1 MIDFIQRWVV
11 QVDYFPAL
19 VSRRQKK
26 GGSMGE
32 KTLMRERIRIF
43 FLASLCLVCLFQGC
57 QKGPSEKELVR
68 VNDVSISLEEFRE
81 ITERQSLEGKLRLL
95 KEKDRRDFLENYLI
109 TREVL
114 YQEASKKGYDKNK
127 QILAKIDDIKR
138 AMVIDAF
145 LEDTLSK
152 KGDVSDNEIQRYYRE
167 HKDLFTEPE
176 EIKFRQIIV
185 ESEPMMQEVL
195 VKLARGE
202 SFEKLASTYNVGK
215 YREDGGNFG
224 SIRRGQLSPVLAQ
237 FEEVAFSLRNKGEIS
252 EVIKTPFG
260 YHIIRLDDKRGTA
273 LKPLS
278 LVKERIRQVL
288 ESEKKQAARTAFVK
302 EAKTRATIFINEELW
317 GKEEKQELKP
327 GGEKKTVKP
336 EEDKTR

>member
-1 MIDFIQRWVV
+1 MDK
-11 QVDYFPAL
+11 ATL
-19 VSRRQKK
+19 K
-26 GGSMGE
+26 G
-32 KTLMRERIRIF
+32 ERVRIF
-43 FLASLCLVCLFQGC
+43 FLFSLCLVCLFGGC
-57 QKGPSEKELVR
+57 QKNPGDNELVR

-95 KEKDRRDFLENYLI
+95 REKDRRDFLENYLI
-109 TREVL
+109 TREIL

-152 KGDVSDNEIQRYYRE
+152 RGDVSDTEIQRYYVE
-167 HKDLFTEPE
+167 HKELFTEPE

-185 ESEPMMQEVL
+185 ESEPVVQDVL
-195 VKLARGE
+195 VKLSRGE

-224 SIRRGQLSPVLAQ
+224 TIRRGQLSPVLAQ
-237 FEEVAFSLRNKGEIS
+237 FEEAAFSLRNKGEIS

-273 LKPLS
+273 LKPLG
-278 LVKERIRQVL
+278 LVKERIRHVL

-302 EAKTRATIFINEELW
+302 EAKARATIFINEELW
-317 GKEEKQELKP
+317 AKEEKQELKTD
-327 GGEKKTVKP
+327 GEKKPAKP
-336 EEDKTR
+336 EERKR

>member
-1 MIDFIQRWVV
+1 MEK
-11 QVDYFPAL
+11 ATL
-19 VSRRQKK
+19 K
-26 GGSMGE
+26 G
-32 KTLMRERIRIF
+32 ERVRIF
-43 FLASLCLVCLFQGC
+43 FLFSLCLVCLFGGC
-57 QKGPSEKELVR
+57 QKNPGDNELVR

-95 KEKDRRDFLENYLI
+95 REKDRRDFLENYLI
-109 TREVL
+109 TREIL

-152 KGDVSDNEIQRYYRE
+152 RGDVSDTEIQRYYVE
-167 HKDLFTEPE
+167 HKELFTEPE

-185 ESEPMMQEVL
+185 ESEPVLQDVL
-195 VKLARGE
+195 VKLSRGE

-224 SIRRGQLSPVLAQ
+224 TIRRGQLSPVLAQ
-237 FEEVAFSLRNKGEIS
+237 FEEAAFSLRNKGEIS

-273 LKPLS
+273 LKPLG
-278 LVKERIRQVL
+278 LVKERIRHVL
-288 ESEKKQAARTAFVK
+288 ESEKKQDARAAFVK
-302 EAKTRATIFINEELW
+302 EAKARATIFINEELW
-317 GKEEKQELKP
+317 AKEEKQELKTD
-327 GGEKKTVKP
+327 GEKKPVKP
-336 EEDKTR
+336 EERKR

>member
-1 MIDFIQRWVV
+1 MEK
-11 QVDYFPAL
+11 ATL
-19 VSRRQKK
+19 K
-26 GGSMGE
+26 G
-32 KTLMRERIRIF
+32 ERVRIF
-43 FLASLCLVCLFQGC
+43 FLFSLCLICLFGGC
-57 QKGPSEKELVR
+57 QKKPGDNELVR

-109 TREVL
+109 TREIL
-114 YQEASKKGYDKNK
+114 YQEASRKGYDKNK

-152 KGDVSDNEIQRYYRE
+152 RGDVSDTEIQRYYVE
-167 HKDLFTEPE
+167 HKELFTEPE

-185 ESEPMMQEVL
+185 ESEPAVQEVL
-195 VKLARGE
+195 VKLSRGE

-224 SIRRGQLSPVLAQ
+224 TIRRGQLSPVLAQ
-237 FEEVAFSLRNKGEIS
+237 FEEAAFSLRNRGEIS

-273 LKPLS
+273 LKPLG
-278 LVKERIRQVL
+278 LVKERIRHVL

-302 EAKTRATIFINEELW
+302 EAKARATIFINEELW
-317 GKEEKQELKP
+317 AKEEKQELKTD
-327 GGEKKTVKP
+327 GEKKPVKP
-336 EEDKTR
+336 EERKR

>member
-1 MIDFIQRWVV
+1 MEK
-11 QVDYFPAL
+11 ATL
-19 VSRRQKK
+19 K
-26 GGSMGE
+26 G
-32 KTLMRERIRIF
+32 ERVWIF
-43 FLASLCLVCLFQGC
+43 FLFSLCLICLFGGC
-57 QKGPSEKELVR
+57 QKKPGDNELVR

-95 KEKDRRDFLENYLI
+95 REKDRRDFLENYLI
-109 TREVL
+109 TREIL

-152 KGDVSDNEIQRYYRE
+152 RGDVSDTEIQRYYVE
-167 HKDLFTEPE
+167 HKELFTEPE

-185 ESEPMMQEVL
+185 ESEPVLQDVL
-195 VKLARGE
+195 VKLSRGE

-224 SIRRGQLSPVLAQ
+224 TIRRGQLSPVLAQ
-237 FEEVAFSLRNKGEIS
+237 FEEAAFSLRNKGEIS

-273 LKPLS
+273 LKPLG
-278 LVKERIRQVL
+278 LVKERIRHVL

-302 EAKTRATIFINEELW
+302 EAKARATIFINEELW
-317 GKEEKQELKP
+317 AKEEKQELKTD
-327 GGEKKTVKP
+327 GEKKPAKP
-336 EEDKTR
+336 EERKR

>member
-1 MIDFIQRWVV
+1 
-11 QVDYFPAL
+11 
-19 VSRRQKK
+19 
-26 GGSMGE
+26 MGKE
-32 KTLMRERIRIF
+32 TLIRERVQIF
-43 FLASLCLVCLFQGC
+43 FLFSLCLVCLFWGC
-57 QKGPSEKELVR
+57 QKKPSDKELVR

-95 KEKDRRDFLENYLI
+95 REKDRRDFLENYLI

-127 QILAKIDDIKR
+127 QIVAKIDDIKR
-138 AMVIDAF
+138 AMVIDVF

-152 KGDVSDNEIQRYYRE
+152 KGDVSENEIQRYYRE

-185 ESEPMMQEVL
+185 ESEPVMQEVL
-195 VKLARGE
+195 VKLSRGE

-237 FEEVAFSLRNKGEIS
+237 FEEAAFSLRNKGEIS

-273 LKPLS
+273 LKPLA
-278 LVKERIRQVL
+278 LVKERIRHVL

-302 EAKTRATIFINEELW
+302 EAKTRAKIFINEELW
-317 GKEEKQELKP
+317 AVEEKQELKP

-336 EEDKTR
+336 EEEKK

>member
-1 MIDFIQRWVV
+1 MEK
-11 QVDYFPAL
+11 ATL
-19 VSRRQKK
+19 K
-26 GGSMGE
+26 G
-32 KTLMRERIRIF
+32 ERVRIF
-43 FLASLCLVCLFQGC
+43 FLFSLCLVCLFGGC
-57 QKGPSEKELVR
+57 QKNPGDNELVR

-95 KEKDRRDFLENYLI
+95 REKDRRDFLENYLI
-109 TREVL
+109 TREIL

-152 KGDVSDNEIQRYYRE
+152 RGDVSDTEIQRYYVE
-167 HKDLFTEPE
+167 HKELFTEPE

-185 ESEPMMQEVL
+185 ESEPVVQDVL
-195 VKLARGE
+195 VKLSRGE

-224 SIRRGQLSPVLAQ
+224 TIRRGQLSPVLAQ
-237 FEEVAFSLRNKGEIS
+237 FEEAAFSLRNKGEIS

-273 LKPLS
+273 LKPLG
-278 LVKERIRQVL
+278 LVKERIRHVL
-288 ESEKKQAARTAFVK
+288 ESEKKQDARTAFVK
-302 EAKTRATIFINEELW
+302 EAKARATIFINEELW
-317 GKEEKQELKP
+317 AKEEKQELKTD
-327 GGEKKTVKP
+327 GEKKPVKP
-336 EEDKTR
+336 EERKR

>member
-1 MIDFIQRWVV
+1 MDK
-11 QVDYFPAL
+11 ATL
-19 VSRRQKK
+19 K
-26 GGSMGE
+26 G
-32 KTLMRERIRIF
+32 ERVRIF
-43 FLASLCLVCLFQGC
+43 FLFSLCLVCLFGGC
-57 QKGPSEKELVR
+57 QKNPGDNELVR

-95 KEKDRRDFLENYLI
+95 REKDRRDFLENYLI
-109 TREVL
+109 TREIL

-152 KGDVSDNEIQRYYRE
+152 RGDVSDTEIQRYYVE
-167 HKDLFTEPE
+167 HKELFTEPE

-185 ESEPMMQEVL
+185 ESEPVLQDVL
-195 VKLARGE
+195 VKLSRGE

-224 SIRRGQLSPVLAQ
+224 TIRRGQLSPVLAQ
-237 FEEVAFSLRNKGEIS
+237 FEEAAFSLRNKGEIS

-273 LKPLS
+273 LKPLG
-278 LVKERIRQVL
+278 LVKERIRHVL
-288 ESEKKQAARTAFVK
+288 ESEKKQAARAAFVK
-302 EAKTRATIFINEELW
+302 EAKARATIFINEELW
-317 GKEEKQELKP
+317 AKEEKQELKTD
-327 GGEKKTVKP
+327 GEKKPVKP
-336 EEDKTR
+336 EERKR

>member
-1 MIDFIQRWVV
+1 MEK
-11 QVDYFPAL
+11 ATL
-19 VSRRQKK
+19 K
-26 GGSMGE
+26 G
-32 KTLMRERIRIF
+32 ERIRVF
-43 FLASLCLVCLFQGC
+43 FLFSLCLMCLFGGC
-57 QKGPSEKELVR
+57 QKKPGDNELVR

-95 KEKDRRDFLENYLI
+95 REKDRRDFLENYLI
-109 TREVL
+109 TREIL

-152 KGDVSDNEIQRYYRE
+152 RGDVSDTEIQRYYVE
-167 HKDLFTEPE
+167 HKELFTEPE

-185 ESEPMMQEVL
+185 ESEPVVQDVL
-195 VKLARGE
+195 VKLSRGE

-224 SIRRGQLSPVLAQ
+224 TIRRGQLSPVLAQ
-237 FEEVAFSLRNKGEIS
+237 FEEAAFSLRNRGEIS

-273 LKPLS
+273 LKPLG
-278 LVKERIRQVL
+278 LVKERIRHVL
-288 ESEKKQAARTAFVK
+288 ESEKKQTARTAFVK
-302 EAKTRATIFINEELW
+302 EAKARATIFINEELW
-317 GKEEKQELKP
+317 VKEEKQELKTD
-327 GGEKKTVKP
+327 GEKKPVKP
-336 EEDKTR
+336 EEQKR

>member
-1 MIDFIQRWVV
+1 
-11 QVDYFPAL
+11 
-19 VSRRQKK
+19 
-26 GGSMGE
+26 MGQE
-32 KTLMRERIRIF
+32 TLMRDNVRSFLLF
-43 FLASLCLVCLFQGC
+43 FLCLVCFLPGC
-57 QKGPSEKELVR
+57 QKGLGEKELVR
-68 VNDVSISLEEFRE
+68 VNDVSVSLEEFRE

-95 KEKDRRDFLENYLI
+95 KENDRRDFLENYLI

-138 AMVIDAF
+138 AMVIEAF
-145 LEDTLSK
+145 LEETLNK
-152 KGDVSDNEIQRYYRE
+152 KGDVSDSEIQRYYKE

-176 EIKFRQIIV
+176 EIRFRQIIV
-185 ESEPMMQEVL
+185 ESEPVMQEVL
-195 VKLARGE
+195 VKLSRGE

-237 FEEVAFSLRNKGEIS
+237 FEEAAFSLRNKGEIS

-273 LKPLS
+273 LKPLA
-278 LVKERIRQVL
+278 LVKERIRYIL

-302 EAKTRATIFINEELW
+302 EAKSRATIFINEKLW
-317 GKEEKQELKP
+317 TEEEKQELKS
-327 GGEKKTVKP
+327 GGEKNTTKP
-336 EEDKTR
+336 EAEKR

>member
-1 MIDFIQRWVV
+1 MGKGTLVRKRV
-11 QVDYFPAL
+11 Q
-19 VSRRQKK
+19 
-26 GGSMGE
+26 
-32 KTLMRERIRIF
+32 IF
-43 FLASLCLVCLFQGC
+43 FLFSLWAVCLFWGC
-57 QKGPSEKELVR
+57 QKKPSDKELVR

-81 ITERQSLEGKLRLL
+81 MTERQSLEGKLRLL

-138 AMVIDAF
+138 AMVIEAF

-152 KGDVSDNEIQRYYRE
+152 KGDVSDNEIQRYYME

-185 ESEPMMQEVL
+185 ASEPMMQEVL
-195 VKLARGE
+195 VKLSRGE

-237 FEEVAFSLRNKGEIS
+237 FEEAAFSLRNKGEIS

-260 YHIIRLDDKRGTA
+260 YHILRLDDKRGTA
-273 LKPLS
+273 LKPLG
-278 LVKERIRQVL
+278 LVKERIRLVL
-288 ESEKKQAARTAFVK
+288 QSEKKKAAHTAYVK
-302 EAKTRATIFINEELW
+302 EAKARAKIFINEELW
-317 GKEEKQELKP
+317 TEEEKQELKP
-327 GGEKKTVKP
+327 GGEKGTVKP
-336 EEDKTR
+336 EEEKR

>member
-1 MIDFIQRWVV
+1 MEK
-11 QVDYFPAL
+11 ATL
-19 VSRRQKK
+19 K
-26 GGSMGE
+26 G
-32 KTLMRERIRIF
+32 ERVRIF
-43 FLASLCLVCLFQGC
+43 FLFSLCLICLFGGC
-57 QKGPSEKELVR
+57 QKNPGDNELVR

-95 KEKDRRDFLENYLI
+95 REKDRRDFLENYLI
-109 TREVL
+109 TREIL

-152 KGDVSDNEIQRYYRE
+152 RGDVSDTEIQRYYVE
-167 HKDLFTEPE
+167 HKELFTEPE

-185 ESEPMMQEVL
+185 ESEPVVQDVL
-195 VKLARGE
+195 VKLSRGE

-224 SIRRGQLSPVLAQ
+224 TIRRGQLSPVLAQ
-237 FEEVAFSLRNKGEIS
+237 FEEAAFSLRNKGEIS

-273 LKPLS
+273 LKPLG
-278 LVKERIRQVL
+278 LVKERIRHVL

-302 EAKTRATIFINEELW
+302 EAKARATIFINEELW
-317 GKEEKQELKP
+317 AKEEKQELKTD
-327 GGEKKTVKP
+327 GEKKPAKP
-336 EEDKTR
+336 EERKR

>member
-1 MIDFIQRWVV
+1 MEK
-11 QVDYFPAL
+11 ATL
-19 VSRRQKK
+19 K
-26 GGSMGE
+26 G
-32 KTLMRERIRIF
+32 ERVRIF
-43 FLASLCLVCLFQGC
+43 FLFSLCLVCLFGGC
-57 QKGPSEKELVR
+57 QKNPGDNELVR

-95 KEKDRRDFLENYLI
+95 REKDRRDFLENYLI
-109 TREVL
+109 TREIL

-152 KGDVSDNEIQRYYRE
+152 RGDVSDTEIQRYYVE
-167 HKDLFTEPE
+167 HKELFTEPE

-185 ESEPMMQEVL
+185 ESEPVLQDVL
-195 VKLARGE
+195 VKLSRGE

-224 SIRRGQLSPVLAQ
+224 TIRRGQLSPVLAQ
-237 FEEVAFSLRNKGEIS
+237 FEEAAFSLRNKGEIS

-273 LKPLS
+273 LKPLG
-278 LVKERIRQVL
+278 LVKERIRHVL
-288 ESEKKQAARTAFVK
+288 ESEKKQDARTAFVK
-302 EAKTRATIFINEELW
+302 EAKARATIFINEELW
-317 GKEEKQELKP
+317 AKEEKQELKTD
-327 GGEKKTVKP
+327 GEKKPVKP
-336 EEDKTR
+336 EERKR

>member
-1 MIDFIQRWVV
+1 MEK
-11 QVDYFPAL
+11 ATL
-19 VSRRQKK
+19 K
-26 GGSMGE
+26 G
-32 KTLMRERIRIF
+32 ERVRIF
-43 FLASLCLVCLFQGC
+43 FLFSLCLVCLFGGC
-57 QKGPSEKELVR
+57 QKKPGDNELVR

-95 KEKDRRDFLENYLI
+95 REKDRRDFLENYLI
-109 TREVL
+109 TREIL

-145 LEDTLSK
+145 LEDMLSK
-152 KGDVSDNEIQRYYRE
+152 RGDVSDTEIQRYYVE
-167 HKDLFTEPE
+167 HKELFTEPE

-185 ESEPMMQEVL
+185 ESEPVVQDVL
-195 VKLARGE
+195 VKLSRGE

-224 SIRRGQLSPVLAQ
+224 TIRRGQLSPVLAQ
-237 FEEVAFSLRNKGEIS
+237 FEEAAFSLRNKGEIS

-273 LKPLS
+273 LKPLG
-278 LVKERIRQVL
+278 LVKERIRHVL
-288 ESEKKQAARTAFVK
+288 ESEKKQDARTALVK
-302 EAKTRATIFINEELW
+302 EAKARATLFINEELW
-317 GKEEKQELKP
+317 AKEEKQELKTD
-327 GGEKKTVKP
+327 GETKPVKP
-336 EEDKTR
+336 EERKR

>member
-1 MIDFIQRWVV
+1 MEK
-11 QVDYFPAL
+11 ATL
-19 VSRRQKK
+19 K
-26 GGSMGE
+26 G
-32 KTLMRERIRIF
+32 ERIRVF
-43 FLASLCLVCLFQGC
+43 FLFSLCLMCLFGGC
-57 QKGPSEKELVR
+57 QKKPGDNELVR

-95 KEKDRRDFLENYLI
+95 REKDRRDFLENYLI
-109 TREVL
+109 TREIL

-145 LEDTLSK
+145 LEDMLSK
-152 KGDVSDNEIQRYYRE
+152 RGDVSDTEIQRYYVE
-167 HKDLFTEPE
+167 HKELFTEPE

-185 ESEPMMQEVL
+185 ESEPVVQDVL
-195 VKLARGE
+195 VKLSRGE

-224 SIRRGQLSPVLAQ
+224 TIRRGQLSPVLAQ
-237 FEEVAFSLRNKGEIS
+237 FEEAAFSLRNRGEIS

-273 LKPLS
+273 LKPLG
-278 LVKERIRQVL
+278 LVKERIRHVL
-288 ESEKKQAARTAFVK
+288 ESEKKQTARTAFVK
-302 EAKTRATIFINEELW
+302 EAKARATIFINEELW
-317 GKEEKQELKP
+317 VKEEKQELKTD
-327 GGEKKTVKP
+327 GEKKPVKP
-336 EEDKTR
+336 EEQKR

>member
-1 MIDFIQRWVV
+1 MGKGTLVRKRV
-11 QVDYFPAL
+11 Q
-19 VSRRQKK
+19 
-26 GGSMGE
+26 
-32 KTLMRERIRIF
+32 IF
-43 FLASLCLVCLFQGC
+43 FLFSLWAVCLFWGC
-57 QKGPSEKELVR
+57 QKKPSDKELVR

-81 ITERQSLEGKLRLL
+81 MTERQSLEGKLRLL

-138 AMVIDAF
+138 AMVIEAF

-152 KGDVSDNEIQRYYRE
+152 KGDVSDNEIQRYYME

-185 ESEPMMQEVL
+185 ASEPMMQEVL
-195 VKLARGE
+195 VKLSRGE

-237 FEEVAFSLRNKGEIS
+237 FEEAAFSLRNKGEIS

-260 YHIIRLDDKRGTA
+260 YHILRLDDKRGTA
-273 LKPLS
+273 LKPLG
-278 LVKERIRQVL
+278 LVKERIRLVL
-288 ESEKKQAARTAFVK
+288 QSEKKKAAHTAYVK
-302 EAKTRATIFINEELW
+302 EAKARAKIFINEELW
-317 GKEEKQELKP
+317 AEEEKQELEP
-327 GGEKKTVKP
+327 GGEKGTVKP
-336 EEDKTR
+336 EEEKR

>member
-1 MIDFIQRWVV
+1 MEK
-11 QVDYFPAL
+11 ATL
-19 VSRRQKK
+19 K
-26 GGSMGE
+26 G
-32 KTLMRERIRIF
+32 ERVRIF
-43 FLASLCLVCLFQGC
+43 FLFSLCLICLFGGC
-57 QKGPSEKELVR
+57 QKNPGDNELVR

-95 KEKDRRDFLENYLI
+95 REKDRRDFLENYLI
-109 TREVL
+109 TREIL

-152 KGDVSDNEIQRYYRE
+152 RGDVSDTEIQRYYVE
-167 HKDLFTEPE
+167 HKELFTEPE

-185 ESEPMMQEVL
+185 ESEPVLQDVL
-195 VKLARGE
+195 VKLSRGE

-224 SIRRGQLSPVLAQ
+224 TIRRGQLSPVLAQ
-237 FEEVAFSLRNKGEIS
+237 FEEAAFSLRNKGEIS

-273 LKPLS
+273 LKPLG
-278 LVKERIRQVL
+278 LVKERIRHVL

-302 EAKTRATIFINEELW
+302 EAK
-317 GKEEKQELKP
+317 P
-327 GGEKKTVKP
+327 GQPSSSTKNCGPRRRSRNWNPAE
-336 EEDKTR
+336 RRGR

>member
-1 MIDFIQRWVV
+1 MDK
-11 QVDYFPAL
+11 ATL
-19 VSRRQKK
+19 K
-26 GGSMGE
+26 G
-32 KTLMRERIRIF
+32 ERVRIF
-43 FLASLCLVCLFQGC
+43 FLFSLCLVCLFGGC
-57 QKGPSEKELVR
+57 QKNPGDNELVR

-95 KEKDRRDFLENYLI
+95 REKDRRDFLENYLI
-109 TREVL
+109 TREIL

-152 KGDVSDNEIQRYYRE
+152 RGDVSDTEIQRYYVE
-167 HKDLFTEPE
+167 HKELFTEPE

-185 ESEPMMQEVL
+185 ESEPVLQDVL
-195 VKLARGE
+195 VKLSRGE

-224 SIRRGQLSPVLAQ
+224 TIRRGQLSPVLAQ
-237 FEEVAFSLRNKGEIS
+237 FEEAAFSLRNKGEIS

-273 LKPLS
+273 LKPLG
-278 LVKERIRQVL
+278 LVKERIRHVL

-302 EAKTRATIFINEELW
+302 EAKARATIFINEELW
-317 GKEEKQELKP
+317 AKEEKQELKTD
-327 GGEKKTVKP
+327 GEKKPAKP
-336 EEDKTR
+336 EERKR

>member
-1 MIDFIQRWVV
+1 MEK
-11 QVDYFPAL
+11 ATL
-19 VSRRQKK
+19 K
-26 GGSMGE
+26 G
-32 KTLMRERIRIF
+32 ERIRVF
-43 FLASLCLVCLFQGC
+43 FLFSLCLMCLFGGC
-57 QKGPSEKELVR
+57 QKKPGDNELVR

-95 KEKDRRDFLENYLI
+95 REKDRRDFLENYLI
-109 TREVL
+109 TREIL

-127 QILAKIDDIKR
+127 QILSKIDDIKR

-152 KGDVSDNEIQRYYRE
+152 RGDVSDTEIQRYYVE
-167 HKDLFTEPE
+167 HKELFTEPE

-185 ESEPMMQEVL
+185 ESEPVVQDVL
-195 VKLARGE
+195 VKLSRGE

-224 SIRRGQLSPVLAQ
+224 TIRRGQLSPVLAQ
-237 FEEVAFSLRNKGEIS
+237 FEEAAFSLRNRGEIS

-273 LKPLS
+273 LKPLG
-278 LVKERIRQVL
+278 LVKERIRHVL
-288 ESEKKQAARTAFVK
+288 ESEKKQTARTAFVK
-302 EAKTRATIFINEELW
+302 EAKARATIFINEELW
-317 GKEEKQELKP
+317 VKEEKQELKTD
-327 GGEKKTVKP
+327 GEKKPVKP
-336 EEDKTR
+336 EEQKR

>member
-1 MIDFIQRWVV
+1 MEKAI
-11 QVDYFPAL
+11 L
-19 VSRRQKK
+19 RRE
-26 GGSMGE
+26 SV
-32 KTLMRERIRIF
+32 RIF
-43 FLASLCLVCLFQGC
+43 FLFSLCLVCLLGGC
-57 QKGPSEKELVR
+57 QKKPGDNELVR

-95 KEKDRRDFLENYLI
+95 REKDRRDFLENYLI
-109 TREVL
+109 TREIL

-152 KGDVSDNEIQRYYRE
+152 KGDVSDAEIQRYYVE
-167 HKDLFTEPE
+167 HKELFTEPE

-185 ESEPMMQEVL
+185 ESEPVVQDVL
-195 VKLARGE
+195 VKLSRGE

-224 SIRRGQLSPVLAQ
+224 TIRRGQLSPVLAQ
-237 FEEVAFSLRNKGEIS
+237 FEEAAFSLRNKGEIS

-273 LKPLS
+273 LKPLG
-278 LVKERIRQVL
+278 LVKERIRHVL
-288 ESEKKQAARTAFVK
+288 ESEKRQAARTAFVK
-302 EAKTRATIFINEELW
+302 EAKARATLFINEALW
-317 GKEEKQELKP
+317 AKEERQELKTD
-327 GGEKKTVKP
+327 GEKKPVKP
-336 EEDKTR
+336 EERNR

>member
-1 MIDFIQRWVV
+1 MEK
-11 QVDYFPAL
+11 ATL
-19 VSRRQKK
+19 K
-26 GGSMGE
+26 G
-32 KTLMRERIRIF
+32 ERVRF
-43 FLASLCLVCLFQGC
+43 FLFSLCLICLLGGC
-57 QKGPSEKELVR
+57 QKKPGDNELVR
-68 VNDVSISLEEFRE
+68 VNDISISLEEFRE

-95 KEKDRRDFLENYLI
+95 REKDRRDFLENYLI
-109 TREVL
+109 TREIL

-152 KGDVSDNEIQRYYRE
+152 RGDVSDTEIQRYYVE
-167 HKDLFTEPE
+167 HKELFTEPE

-185 ESEPMMQEVL
+185 ESEPVVQDVL
-195 VKLARGE
+195 VKLSRGE

-224 SIRRGQLSPVLAQ
+224 TIRRGQLSPVLAQ
-237 FEEVAFSLRNKGEIS
+237 FEEAAFSLRNKGEIS

-273 LKPLS
+273 LKPLG
-278 LVKERIRQVL
+278 LVKERIRHVL
-288 ESEKKQAARTAFVK
+288 ESEKKQDARTAFVK

-317 GKEEKQELKP
+317 AKEEKQELKTD
-327 GGEKKTVKP
+327 GEKKPVKP
-336 EEDKTR
+336 EERKR

>member
-1 MIDFIQRWVV
+1 M
-11 QVDYFPAL
+11 
-19 VSRRQKK
+19 
-26 GGSMGE
+26 
-32 KTLMRERIRIF
+32 
-43 FLASLCLVCLFQGC
+43 
-57 QKGPSEKELVR
+57 
-68 VNDVSISLEEFRE
+68 
-81 ITERQSLEGKLRLL
+81 RLL
-95 KEKDRRDFLENYLI
+95 REKDRRDFLENYLI
-109 TREVL
+109 TREIL

-152 KGDVSDNEIQRYYRE
+152 RGDVSDTEIQRYYVE

-185 ESEPMMQEVL
+185 ESEPMVQEVL
-195 VKLARGE
+195 VKLSRGE

-224 SIRRGQLSPVLAQ
+224 TIRRGQLSPVLAQ
-237 FEEVAFSLRNKGEIS
+237 FEEAAFSLRNKGEIS

-273 LKPLS
+273 LKPLG
-278 LVKERIRQVL
+278 LVKERIRHVL
-288 ESEKKQAARTAFVK
+288 ESEKKQDARTAFVK
-302 EAKTRATIFINEELW
+302 EAKARATDLHQRRTV
-317 GKEEKQELKP
+317 GQR
-327 GGEKKTVKP
+327 GETGTENRWR
-336 EEDKTR
+336 EEDGEARGTKEIRDRTR

>member
-1 MIDFIQRWVV
+1 MEK
-11 QVDYFPAL
+11 ATM
-19 VSRRQKK
+19 K
-26 GGSMGE
+26 G
-32 KTLMRERIRIF
+32 ERVRF
-43 FLASLCLVCLFQGC
+43 FLFSLCLICLLGGC
-57 QKGPSEKELVR
+57 QKKPGDNELVR
-68 VNDVSISLEEFRE
+68 VNDISISLEEFRE

-95 KEKDRRDFLENYLI
+95 REKDRRDFLENYLI
-109 TREVL
+109 TREIL

-145 LEDTLSK
+145 LEDALSK
-152 KGDVSDNEIQRYYRE
+152 KGDVSDTEIQRYYVE
-167 HKDLFTEPE
+167 HKELFTEPE

-185 ESEPMMQEVL
+185 ESEPVLQDVL
-195 VKLARGE
+195 VKLSRGE

-224 SIRRGQLSPVLAQ
+224 TIRRGQLSPVLAQ
-237 FEEVAFSLRNKGEIS
+237 FEEAAFSLRNKGEIS

-273 LKPLS
+273 LKPLG
-278 LVKERIRQVL
+278 LVKERIRHVL

-302 EAKTRATIFINEELW
+302 EAKARATIFINEELW
-317 GKEEKQELKP
+317 AKEEKQELKTD
-327 GGEKKTVKP
+327 GEKKPVKP
-336 EEDKTR
+336 EERKR